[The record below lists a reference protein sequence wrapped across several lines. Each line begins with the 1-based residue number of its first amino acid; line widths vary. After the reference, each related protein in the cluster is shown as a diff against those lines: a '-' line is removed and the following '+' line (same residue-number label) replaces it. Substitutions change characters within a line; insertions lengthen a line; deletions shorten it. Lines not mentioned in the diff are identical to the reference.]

1 MWGGMP
7 PRRPEILAPAGGLAG
22 APAMT
27 LLSTDPRDENA
38 IPYFLWDAPMTVRE
52 LRERLRTTSEPERVR
67 LIGTILREARDT
79 DVWEWVTLDEVV
91 RLWPQLQRHLGRR
104 RAFWEFL
111 LSRWRQQG
119 LLHG

>member
-1 MWGGMP
+1 
-7 PRRPEILAPAGGLAG
+7 
-22 APAMT
+22 MT
-27 LLSTDPRDENA
+27 LLSTDLRDENA
-38 IPYFLWDAPMTVRE
+38 IPYFLWDAPMSVRE
-52 LRERLRTTSEPERVR
+52 LRERLRTASEPERVR
-67 LIGTILREARDT
+67 LIGTILREARDM
-79 DVWEWVTLDEVV
+79 DVWEWVTLDEVL